1 MKEQTDCLI
10 VGAGLIGMLTAWE
23 LRQRGFSVTLLD
35 KGSVGGESS
44 WAGGG
49 ILSPLYPWR
58 YPPAVNALA
67 RWSQEHYARLAE
79 RLYENTGI
87 DPQWTPSGLLIL
99 DSDEREEALH
109 WSRSYHV
116 SLEIVDDARCRQL
129 EPQLGKVPDSALWL
143 PGVAQIR
150 NPRFLQALRK
160 DLTMQGVVL
169 HEHEAVLALLHEK
182 GRIKGVRTAL
192 GRDIG
197 APLVVVAGG
206 AWSGQIL
213 EALGIKLAIY
223 PVRGQ
228 MLLYRAPAGLVS
240 HIVMKGGRYLIPRR
254 DGHVLAGSSVEEVGF
269 DKSTTEEMKEV
280 LHKAARALVPALADC
295 PLIRHWAGL
304 RPGSADGVPV
314 IGAVPHLEGLYVNS
328 GHFRNGVVLGPA
340 SARLL
345 AALVTGE
352 TPIVDPRPYGVA
364 SQAVLPADFLSV

>member
-1 MKEQTDCLI
+1 MKEHTDCLI
-10 VGAGLIGMLTAWE
+10 VGAGLIGLLTAWE
-23 LRQRGFSVTLLD
+23 LHRRGLSVTLLD
-35 KGSVGGESS
+35 RGSAGGESS

-49 ILSPLYPWR
+49 ILSPLHPWR
-58 YPPAVNALA
+58 YPAAVNVLA
-67 RWSQEHYARLAE
+67 RWSQDHYAQLAE
-79 RLYENTGI
+79 QLYENTGI

-99 DSDEREEALH
+99 DSDEQEQASH
-109 WSRSYHV
+109 WSCSYHV
-116 SLEIVDDARCRQL
+116 SLDVVDGAQCRQL

-143 PGVAQIR
+143 PEVAQIR
-150 NPRFLQALRK
+150 NPRLLQALLK
-160 DLTMQGVVL
+160 ELATQGVVL
-169 HEHEAVLALLHEK
+169 HEHEAALALLHEK
-182 GRIKGVRTAL
+182 GRIKGVRTAS
-192 GRDIG
+192 GRDIA

-213 EALGIKLAIY
+213 ATLGIRLHIY

-228 MLLYRAPAGLVS
+228 MLLYRAVPGLVN
-240 HIVMKGGRYLIPRR
+240 HIVMEAGRYLIPRR
-254 DGHVLAGSSVEEVGF
+254 DGHVLAGSSVEDVGF

-280 LHKAARALVPALADC
+280 LHKAACTLVPALADC

-314 IGAVPHLEGLYVNS
+314 IGAVPQLEGLYVNS

-352 TPIVDPRPYGVA
+352 MPIVDPQPYGVG
-364 SQAVLPADFLSV
+364 SQAVLPTDFLSV